1 MDLHAND
8 WTAMSKANDQV
19 LADLFK
25 VAEQEGSCLVSD
37 DAAIRALLNRRV
49 SSGSVVRPM
58 RSLFARPEYWHALR
72 PDQQALHIVRGLQK
86 LHPDMV
92 FCHETAGLVW
102 GLPISYP
109 RLVTIHVATTLEKR
123 RRSEGSIARHI
134 VGDDVQVVDGITVTP
149 LARTTFDCLR
159 TSPFTEGLAI
169 ADRTLALSGSN
180 RRAMHAAFREFGT
193 HRLGI
198 NRAIGIMSYADPRS
212 ESWLESAA
220 RALMITQGFALPD
233 LQVELPRPDDPQ
245 RTYRVDYLWTL
256 PGGSKVI
263 GEADGISTYNDTA
276 FGLGRSAIQILA
288 DEQHREA
295 ELTLYGAP
303 ILRISPEDVLK
314 PQQFVDKLTR
324 YGIPRSE
331 RVATEIK
338 RLASVSPQSKL
349 TYTEVAVSQETI
361 EGFLRTQQLW
371 NGAQLEERA

>member
-37 DAAIRALLNRRV
+37 DPAIRALLNRRV

-109 RLVTIHVATTLEKR
+109 RLATIHVATTLEKR

-149 LARTTFDCLR
+149 LARTTFL
-159 TSPFTEGLAI
+159 PVQLP
-169 ADRTLALSGSN
+169 
-180 RRAMHAAFREFGT
+180 
-193 HRLGI
+193 HRG
-198 NRAIGIMSYADPRS
+198 
-212 ESWLESAA
+212 
-220 RALMITQGFALPD
+220 
-233 LQVELPRPDDPQ
+233 VHPRP
-245 RTYRVDYLWTL
+245 
-256 PGGSKVI
+256 
-263 GEADGISTYNDTA
+263 
-276 FGLGRSAIQILA
+276 LG
-288 DEQHREA
+288 
-295 ELTLYGAP
+295 
-303 ILRISPEDVLK
+303 
-314 PQQFVDKLTR
+314 
-324 YGIPRSE
+324 
-331 RVATEIK
+331 
-338 RLASVSPQSKL
+338 
-349 TYTEVAVSQETI
+349 
-361 EGFLRTQQLW
+361 
-371 NGAQLEERA
+371 